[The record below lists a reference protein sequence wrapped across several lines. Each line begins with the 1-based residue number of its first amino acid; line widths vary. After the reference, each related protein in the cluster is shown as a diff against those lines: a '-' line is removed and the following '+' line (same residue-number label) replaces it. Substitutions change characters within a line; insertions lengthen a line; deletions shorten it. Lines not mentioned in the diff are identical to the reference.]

1 MLYFTA
7 AFSVFDHILY
17 FQYLYFQYKM
27 CICNFEYALISY
39 YNTHNRFII
48 HIVD

>member
-1 MLYFTA
+1 
-7 AFSVFDHILY
+7 
-17 FQYLYFQYKM
+17 M

-48 HIVD
+48 HIVDWLGELQVAATLKNVTQQTATNQQ